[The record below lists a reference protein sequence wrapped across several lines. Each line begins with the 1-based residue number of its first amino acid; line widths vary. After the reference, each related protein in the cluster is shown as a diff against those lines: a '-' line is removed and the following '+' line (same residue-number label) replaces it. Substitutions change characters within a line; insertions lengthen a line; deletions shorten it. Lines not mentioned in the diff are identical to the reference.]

1 MKLSFVP
8 GGLYLE
14 KIQDGYY
21 QITMQGKEILRTTSE
36 KKAIAEYNKLRR
48 ELETKFPAHELT
60 PEEKTELLK
69 KFISD
74 VKVGIDH
81 NSRREEKRGKPRSTR
96 TFR

>member
-8 GGLYLE
+8 GELYLE
-14 KIQDGYY
+14 KIQDGSY
-21 QITMQGKEILRTTSE
+21 QLTMQGEEILRTTSE
-36 KKAIAEYNKLRR
+36 KKAIAQYNKLRR
-48 ELETKFPAHELT
+48 EMEAQFPARELT
-60 PEEKTELLK
+60 PEEKSKLLQ

>member
-1 MKLSFVP
+1 MKISFVP
-8 GGLYLE
+8 GELYLE
-14 KIQDGYY
+14 KIPDGSY

-48 ELETKFPAHELT
+48 ELEEQFPTRELT
-60 PEEKTELLK
+60 PDEKSDLLK